1 MTAQNEKA
9 SLMSLEH
16 AFSTCSKH
24 GLKTAVLLPLF
35 GKTTG
40 AGGEAVKKGHR
51 SSRHVSVQCAVG
63 LLHEFDL

>member
-40 AGGEAVKKGHR
+40 AGGEAAKKGHR
-51 SSRHVSVQCAVG
+51 SSKNT
-63 LLHEFDL
+63 